1 MTSNDFFY
9 FILMMVEKDSLAATW
24 LINLVPHEWVHF
36 CRQKKKKKKRGEK
49 SINGRLAVTWLI
61 NTLNINWKMEKSDF
75 AVPLDIMMIE
85 Q

>member
-1 MTSNDFFY
+1 MSERTFAD
-9 FILMMVEKDSLAATW
+9 
-24 LINLVPHEWVHF
+24 
-36 CRQKKKKKKRGEK
+36 KKKKKKKGGEK